1 MIAPVRKSITH
12 VLHRAEE
19 WIFAN
24 PKIVLA
30 LIFTVTVCFAAML
43 PRLRFYTDFADLL
56 PQNHPYIQV
65 YNRLKE
71 NFGGANQI
79 VMAIEVERGTIFN
92 DETLKLIN
100 DATQGIDNLPSVNHN
115 LVSSLTHRTA
125 RKVSLSPEGGF
136 VSEPYYDA
144 QKPTRSVAELEQLKK
159 DVIAN
164 PTIYGL
170 LVSPDLKAA
179 LIKAQLN
186 EGDIDYPKTFAALE
200 QVRAAVSA
208 PGHKV
213 YVTGNPVLTGWV
225 YTYLHQIV
233 VILAAT
239 LALLATLLIVYFRRL
254 YGIALPLLGIALSS
268 IWGLGFMSLIGINLE
283 PLSLPIPFLIAA
295 RATSHGVQLVVRYY
309 EELAIVKNGKQAARN
324 ALDALF
330 RPGSLAI
337 IVDAVGIAVLVLG
350 AAPFNHKLG
359 IAAGFWGFSVI
370 FTVHFMVPLAL
381 TVLPQPKATENA
393 NQGVRNALGVL
404 MARTGGTDGG
414 ARTILILTL
423 LGALGAV
430 YFVSKVQLG
439 ESEPGSPLL
448 HRTHDYNVSTK
459 AINTLFPG
467 SEELHVI
474 ARTDDK
480 GGIKRPEVMA
490 AIERFQAH
498 MLSDPALGGTKALP
512 GVVRVVNRLTHNDD
526 PRWMQ
531 IPDNAEEVGGLMFA
545 YLASSPIPGALKE
558 FVSPD
563 ENEADMV
570 FYYKDH
576 QAATVARIDALAKE
590 GIAAIEHDVPGL
602 HIELGGG
609 IIGVTAAANQALHT
623 DHMIIIPAVMLIA
636 FVLVM
641 AYYQSLHAGWLMVLP
656 MLFATLMTYAYMGAA
671 NIGINVN
678 TVPVIAVGVGVGIDY
693 AVYFMDRIREEMA
706 RTHSIHRAVVNAVAT
721 TGYAVSFTAAT
732 LIAGVVLWIF
742 MSDLRFQSD
751 AAVLL
756 SFMLIVNAIAAMLIV
771 PAWCVVFRPHFVVA
785 THYDADGVLEED
797 EDALAPPSPA
807 PRAGAMP
814 AGAAAGRDNSND
826 EEGQQAAVNI
836 SPITTHARSA

>member
-1 MIAPVRKSITH
+1 MIAPIRKSITH
-12 VLHRAEE
+12 SLHKAEE

-24 PKIVLA
+24 PKIVLS
-30 LIFTVTVCFAAML
+30 LIFLATLVFAAAL
-43 PRLRFYTDFADLL
+43 PKLRIYSDFSDLL
-56 PQNHPYIQV
+56 PQEHSYIQT
-65 YNRLKE
+65 YNRIKE
-71 NFGGANQI
+71 NFGGANMI
-79 VMAIEVERGTIFN
+79 VMAIEVEQGTIFN
-92 DETLKLIN
+92 NDTLKLVHE
-100 DATQGIDNLPSVNHN
+100 ATQGVDNLPSVNHN

-125 RKVSLSPEGGF
+125 RKVFLSPEGSF
-136 VSEPYYDA
+136 VSQPYYDPAKNYSADELA
-144 QKPTRSVAELEQLKK
+144 QMQR

-164 PTIYGL
+164 PNLFGL
-170 LVSPDLKAA
+170 MVSPDFKAA

-186 EGDIDYPKTFAALE
+186 ESELDYVETFAAL
-200 QVRAAVSA
+200 QKVRDTLARD
-208 PGHKV
+208 GHKV
-213 YVTGNPVLTGWV
+213 HVTGNPVLTGWV
-225 YTYLHQIV
+225 YTYLDQIV
-233 VILAAT
+233 QILAWT

-268 IWGLGFMSLIGINLE
+268 IWGLGFMAMAGINLE

-350 AAPFNHKLG
+350 AAPFNYKLG
-359 IAAGFWGFSVI
+359 LAAGFWGFSVI

-381 TVLPQPKATENA
+381 TVLPQPKTMENA
-393 NQGVRNALGVL
+393 NEGVRNFLGNA

-414 ARTILILTL
+414 ARAILFASLACVVV
-423 LGALGAV
+423 GSWYVA
-430 YFVSKVQLG
+430 KVQLG

-448 HRTHDYNVSTK
+448 NRDHDYNVSTA

-467 SEELHVI
+467 SEELHIV
-474 ARTDDK
+474 ARTEEK
-480 GGIKRPEVMA
+480 GGIKRPEVMH

-498 MLSDPALGGTKALP
+498 MLSDPTLGGARALP
-512 GVVRVVNRLTHNDD
+512 GVVRVVNQLTHNDD
-526 PRWMQ
+526 PRWAQ
-531 IPDNAEEVGGLMFA
+531 IPDNADEVGGLMFA
-545 YLASSPIPGALKE
+545 YMASSPIPGALKE
-558 FVSPD
+558 YINPD
-563 ENEADMV
+563 ENEANMV
-570 FYYKDH
+570 FFYKDH
-576 QAATVARIDALAKE
+576 QAETINRVVALAEEGKARIEAE
-590 GIAAIEHDVPGL
+590 VPGL
-602 HIELGGG
+602 KIELGGG

-623 DHMIIIPAVMLIA
+623 DHMIIIPAVMLLA
-636 FVLVM
+636 FFLVM

-656 MLFATLMTYAYMGAA
+656 MLFATVMTYAYMGWAD
-671 NIGINVN
+671 IGISVN

-706 RTHSIHRAVVNAVAT
+706 VTRNIHRAVVNAVAT

-732 LIAGVVLWIF
+732 LIAGVVMWIF

-756 SFMLIVNAIAAMLIV
+756 SFMLVVNALAAMLIV

-785 THYDADGVLEED
+785 THYDEDGVLEED
-797 EDALAPPSPA
+797 DA
-807 PRAGAMP
+807 PREVAR
-814 AGAAAGRDNSND
+814 AAA
-826 EEGQQAAVNI
+826 
-836 SPITTHARSA
+836 

>member
-1 MIAPVRKSITH
+1 MLPQLTQLRNKITH
-12 VLHRAEE
+12 RLHIGEE
-19 WIFAN
+19 WLFAN
-24 PKIVLA
+24 PKIVLGLILAVTFLFSLA
-30 LIFTVTVCFAAML
+30 L
-43 PRLRFYTDFADLL
+43 PKLRVFSDFSDLL
-56 PQNHPYIQV
+56 PQNHPYIKV
-65 YNRLKE
+65 YNRIKE
-71 NFGGANQI
+71 NFGGANMI
-79 VMAIEVERGTIFN
+79 IMAIEVEKGTIFN
-92 DETLKLIN
+92 DETLHLIHE
-100 DATQGIDNLPSVNHN
+100 ATQGMDSLPGVNHN

-125 RKVSLSPEGGF
+125 RKVYLSPEGGF
-136 VSEPYYDA
+136 VSDPYYDPNHG
-144 QKPTRSVAELEQLKK
+144 KYSVAELEQIKK

-164 PTIYGL
+164 PTLYGL
-170 LVSPDLKAA
+170 LVSPDMKAA

-186 EGDIDYPKTFAALE
+186 ESDVDYPTTFAAL
-200 QVRAAVSA
+200 QKVRAAIEK

-225 YTYLHQIV
+225 YTYLGQIV
-233 VILAAT
+233 QILAYT
-239 LALLATLLIVYFRRL
+239 LALLAALLVVYFRRL

-268 IWGLGFMSLIGINLE
+268 IWGLGFMALVGINLE

-309 EELAIVKNGKQAARN
+309 EELAVTHNGKRAARN

-337 IVDAVGIAVLVLG
+337 IVDAIGIAVLVLG

-359 IAAGFWGFSVI
+359 ISAGFWGFSVI

-381 TVLPQPKATENA
+381 TVLPQPRKMENA
-393 NQGVRNALGVL
+393 NQGVRNFLGTM
-404 MARTGGTDGG
+404 MAKTGGTDSG

-423 LGALGAV
+423 VGLLGATWFIG
-430 YFVSKVQLG
+430 KVQLG

-448 HRTHDYNVSTK
+448 HRNHDYNVSTT
-459 AINTLFPG
+459 AINHLFPG
-467 SEELHVI
+467 SEELHVV
-474 ARTDDK
+474 ARTDEK

-498 MLSDPALGGTKALP
+498 MLSDPSLGGTKAIP

-531 IPDNAEEVGGLMFA
+531 LPDSASEVGGLMFA
-545 YLASSPIPGALKE
+545 YMASSPIPGALKE
-558 FVSPD
+558 FVTAD
-563 ENEADMV
+563 EDEANMV

-576 QAATVARIDALAKE
+576 QAETIRRIVALAEE
-590 GIAAIEHDVPGL
+590 GILAIEKDVPGL

-609 IIGVTAAANQALHT
+609 IIGVTAAGNQALHT
-623 DHMIIIPAVMLIA
+623 DHMIIIPAVMIIA
-636 FVLVM
+636 FLLVM

-656 MLFATLMTYAYMGAA
+656 MLFATLLTYAYMGAA
-671 NIGINVN
+671 NIGISVN

-706 RTHSIHRAVVNAVAT
+706 ATRNIHKAVINAVAT

-732 LIAGVVLWIF
+732 LIAGVVMWIF

-771 PAWCVVFRPHFVVA
+771 PAWCVVFKPHFVVA
-785 THYDADGVLEED
+785 THYNEDGVLEED
-797 EDALAPPSPA
+797 LEIIAKK
-807 PRAGAMP
+807 
-814 AGAAAGRDNSND
+814 AA
-826 EEGQQAAVNI
+826 
-836 SPITTHARSA
+836 